1 MRQPNYPRL
10 GAIGV
15 ATPQANPTVE
25 PEFQALAPDGVGV
38 YVTRLTSQAKSSRL
52 RLKNYLRQIS
62 RAAASF
68 DTLPI
73 QALGFACTGSSY
85 LLGRSEE
92 ARLIEAAGPAFPVIT
107 ATRAIDTALAEL
119 RARKIA
125 LISPYPDWLT
135 EASVEFWRDGGYDIT
150 AVSRIAG
157 QRDDTRSVYEVP
169 EEAVLGDLDTLSHHA
184 PQAILI
190 TGTGLPSL
198 AMAEEINKRT
208 GIPVLS
214 SNLCLAAA
222 CFRHVAVR

>member
-38 YVTRLTSQAKSSRL
+38 YVTRLTSRANNSRT
-52 RLKNYLRQIS
+52 RLKNYLRQIH
-62 RAAASF
+62 RAVESF

-73 QALGFACTGSSY
+73 EVLAFACTGSSY
-85 LLGRSEE
+85 LLGREEE
-92 ARLIEAAGPAFPVIT
+92 ARLIEAAGAAIPVIT
-107 ATRAIDTALAEL
+107 ATRAIEMSLGEL
-119 RARKIA
+119 DAKRIA

-135 EASVEFWRDGGYDIT
+135 EASTAFWQAGGYDVV
-150 AVSRIAG
+150 AVNRLAG
-157 QRDDTRSVYEVP
+157 RQDDTRSVYDVP
-169 EEAVLGDLDTLSHHA
+169 EESVLENLDHLVSHS

-198 AMAEEINKRT
+198 AMVERLGKRIE
-208 GIPVLS
+208 IPVLS

-222 CFRHVAVR
+222 CFGIGRSG